1 MVGAGKV
8 WKSFFIFYNVS
19 EGSREMVEGVG
30 PMSVVKISYKVGV
43 DTFSLYA
50 IIIIRGL
57 NISTI
62 FFLSSFAIDPAL
74 AHSFPLAGFVVLSQ
88 VDKSSFRAIIVM

>member
-19 EGSREMVEGVG
+19 EVTSPEMVEARLC
-30 PMSVVKISYKVGV
+30 SYLVKISYLLGV

-62 FFLSSFAIDPAL
+62 FFLSSFAIDPA
-74 AHSFPLAGFVVLSQ
+74 
-88 VDKSSFRAIIVM
+88 